1 MEIDIYTIP
10 EVAKKLRV
18 NQTTVSRLIHRGDLK
33 AYKIGRI
40 YRIPKEEVDR
50 FLNNALKVETT
61 KVDLESQDTTR
72 HSSARSLL
80 KHAGKWTG
88 DDLEDCLK
96 EVYAVRGKI
105 EI

>member
-1 MEIDIYTIP
+1 MEMDIYTIP
-10 EVAKKLRV
+10 EVAKRLRV
-18 NQTTVSRLIHRGDLK
+18 NQTTVSRLIHRGELK

-40 YRIPKEEVDR
+40 YRITKEEVDR
-50 FLNNALKVETT
+50 FLNASKTEINE
-61 KVDLESQDTTR
+61 ESVPR

-80 KHAGKWTG
+80 KYAGKWAG
-88 DDLEDCLK
+88 DDLEECLK

>member
-1 MEIDIYTIP
+1 MDIYTIP

-18 NQTTVSRLIHRGDLK
+18 NQTTVSRLIHRGELK

-40 YRIPKEEVDR
+40 YRITKEEVDR
-50 FLNNALKVETT
+50 FLNASKTENSREDVPP
-61 KVDLESQDTTR
+61 

-80 KHAGKWTG
+80 KYAGKWAG

-96 EVYAVRGKI
+96 EVYAVRGRI

>member
-1 MEIDIYTIP
+1 MEMEIYTIP
-10 EVAKKLRV
+10 EVAQRLRI
-18 NQTTVSRLIHRGDLK
+18 NQTTVSRLIHRGELK

-40 YRIPKEEVDR
+40 YRITKEEVDR
-50 FLNNALKVETT
+50 FLNASKTETNEEG
-61 KVDLESQDTTR
+61 VPP

-80 KHAGKWTG
+80 KYAGKWAG

>member
-1 MEIDIYTIP
+1 MEMDMDIIYTIP

-18 NQTTVSRLIHRGDLK
+18 NQTTVSRLIHRGELK

-40 YRIPKEEVDR
+40 YRITKEEVDR
-50 FLNNALKVETT
+50 FLNASKTETNEENAPH
-61 KVDLESQDTTR
+61 

-80 KHAGKWTG
+80 KYAGKWAG

>member
-1 MEIDIYTIP
+1 MEMDIYTIP
-10 EVAKKLRV
+10 EVAKRLRV
-18 NQTTVSRLIHRGDLK
+18 NQTTVSRLIHRGELK

-40 YRIPKEEVDR
+40 YRITKEEVDR
-50 FLNNALKVETT
+50 FLNASKTENNREDVHP
-61 KVDLESQDTTR
+61 

-80 KHAGKWTG
+80 KYAGKWAG

-96 EVYAVRGKI
+96 EVYAVRGKN

>member
-1 MEIDIYTIP
+1 MEIEIYTIP
-10 EVAKKLRV
+10 EVAKRLRI
-18 NQTTVSRLIHRGDLK
+18 NQTTVSRLIHRGELK

-40 YRIPKEEVDR
+40 YRIPKDEVDR
-50 FLNNALKVETT
+50 FLNVSKTETREENT
-61 KVDLESQDTTR
+61 PR

-80 KHAGKWTG
+80 KYAGRWAG
-88 DDLEDCLK
+88 DDLEDCLR

>member
-1 MEIDIYTIP
+1 MEV
-10 EVAKKLRV
+10 E
-18 NQTTVSRLIHRGDLK
+18 
-33 AYKIGRI
+33 
-40 YRIPKEEVDR
+40 R
-50 FLNNALKVETT
+50 FLITSKTETNEENAP
-61 KVDLESQDTTR
+61 R

-80 KHAGKWTG
+80 KYAGKWAG